1 VWTII
6 ASFYIGNVILLV
18 LNLPL
23 VGLWARLTRI
33 PYGILG
39 PIILLLSF
47 LGAYSVRNSM
57 FDVGVS
63 LVFGGIGY
71 VLRKY
76 QWPLAPLLLAFILGP
91 LLEKYLIQSLSMS
104 GGSPLIFVERGLAL
118 ALILAAG
125 VLLFTSLVL
134 VRYTSRRVRE
144 ETAEELAL

>member
-1 VWTII
+1 
-6 ASFYIGNVILLV
+6 
-18 LNLPL
+18 
-23 VGLWARLTRI
+23 
-33 PYGILG
+33 
-39 PIILLLSF
+39 
-47 LGAYSVRNSM
+47 M

-63 LVFGGIGY
+63 LVFGAVGY
-71 VLRKY
+71 FLRKY

-104 GGSPLIFVERGLAL
+104 GGSPLIFVQRGLSL